1 MPACAILGETS
12 PCHWKI
18 DKSSEAGTRLSAC
31 VTCRAVIS
39 LKVSYRAF
47 LGIIKSLD
55 ELNSRAFPA
64 ATATNQGHCLAR
76 INLEIQALQYLSI

>member
-1 MPACAILGETS
+1 MPACAILGEIS
-12 PCHWKI
+12 SCHWKT
-18 DKSSEAGTRLSAC
+18 DKSTEAGTRLLTC

-39 LKVSYRAF
+39 LEVSYHAF

-55 ELNSRAFPA
+55 ELNSCAFPT
-64 ATATNQGHCLAR
+64 ATASNQGHCLAR